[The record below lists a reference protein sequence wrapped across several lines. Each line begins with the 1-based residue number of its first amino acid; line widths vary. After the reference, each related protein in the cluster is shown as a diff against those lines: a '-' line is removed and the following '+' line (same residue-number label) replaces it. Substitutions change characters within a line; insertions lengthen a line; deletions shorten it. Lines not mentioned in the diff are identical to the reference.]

1 MVIQILKRTLL
12 ITLKDEHTNSKHD
25 ILANMGNDIIHA
37 LYDNTICYRQSRQIR
52 VYET

>member
-12 ITLKDEHTNSKHD
+12 ITIKDEHTNSKHD
-25 ILANMGNDIIHA
+25 ILANMDNDIIHT
-37 LYDNTICYRQSRQIR
+37 LSDNTILHRQSRQIR